1 MGETFKQYSQV
12 DLSSVLKDFTVDGMV
27 IDLVVEIGENM
38 LFDNIYIEKW
48 QDMEQNDINF
58 NK

>member
-1 MGETFKQYSQV
+1 M
-12 DLSSVLKDFTVDGMV
+12 SSVLKDFTVDGMV